1 MSKRALSLRYRLQVA
16 SRVVAAAVGGYAL
29 TSATIVLVALLLPLP
44 RAQAVLASSM
54 LGFVWY
60 TLAVIAVFSV
70 RTAVR
75 AWLAIALPT
84 AAIALVC
91 AWLLP
96 AAGSG
101 P

>member
-1 MSKRALSLRYRLQVA
+1 MSKRALSLTYRLQVA
-16 SRVVAAAVGGYAL
+16 SRVVAAAVGGYGL

-75 AWLAIALPT
+75 AWLAIAPPT
-84 AAIALVC
+84 AAIALAC